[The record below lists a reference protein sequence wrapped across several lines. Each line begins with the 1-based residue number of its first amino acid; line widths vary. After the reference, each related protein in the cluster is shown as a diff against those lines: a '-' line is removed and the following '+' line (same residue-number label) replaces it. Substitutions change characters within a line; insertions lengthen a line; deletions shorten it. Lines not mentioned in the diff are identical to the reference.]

1 MSNDIS
7 KEHFKVLNN
16 ETRRQIIQH
25 LAREKM
31 ATFTQIMNFLELDP
45 LWQCGTIGYH
55 LNLLVTSGIV
65 RKHEGGYVLTSKGR
79 SLADMIGKIE
89 YLEVDSKLNKYDA
102 AQGILERLNPRFVC
116 WLLAVVKGV
125 KPVATILSVDK
136 EDWTGFLRVLHEPD
150 LCWSY
155 KGING
160 TVLSCPEDEAE
171 RLFGGLSIKSDE
183 ARVSFLFDDENWAKL
198 LYEKKTSFQILS
210 PSSAKLTPLDS
221 QGFIPIY
228 EVVISKNLKE
238 LITFARF
245 NQRTGKPACWS
256 DHIARGKALGY
267 PDCCIEAF
275 EKGGKRRLHPQLVAR
290 HNFFK
295 ELIDLGLDEKMPV
308 EFWAIAHVPC
318 SAKCEESLKLGRKYL
333 DAVKSY
339 SPSLYN
345 YVQEKLRVSYL
356 AYSVGERF
364 LSFKEIPK
372 DQFPSELKKEYDGI
386 LNWDKKIVSEDVKI
400 TLGDVQRPLVYADW
414 EDYPARC
421 RLIPKIKGLKW
432 IAYSPGKGML
442 VRDTKTNEVYLYG
455 ILKWLLPNEYEEIT
469 DTVCRVYKCN

>member
-16 ETRRQIIQH
+16 EARRQIIRY

-55 LNLLVTSGIV
+55 LNLLVASGIV
-65 RKHEGGYVLTSKGR
+65 RKHKDGYILKSKGR
-79 SLADMIGKIE
+79 SLADMIERIE
-89 YLEVDSKLNKYDA
+89 FLEADSKLNRHGA
-102 AQGILERLNPRFVC
+102 AHEILERLNPRFVC
-116 WLLAVVKGV
+116 WLMAVAKVV

-136 EDWTGFLRVLHEPD
+136 EDWTGFLSVLHELG

-160 TVLSCPEDEAE
+160 MVLSCPENEAE
-171 RLFGGLSIKSDE
+171 RLFGSLLIKFNE
-183 ARVSFLFDDENWAKL
+183 ARVSFFFDDENWAKL
-198 LYEKKTSFQILS
+198 LYEKKPSFQILS
-210 PSSAKLTPLDS
+210 PSSVKLTPLDN

-228 EVVISKNLKE
+228 EVVISKNLEE

-245 NQRTGKPACWS
+245 NQRTERPACWS
-256 DHIARGKALGY
+256 NHIERGKSLGY

-275 EKGGKRRLHPQLVAR
+275 EKGGNHHPQLAAR
-290 HNFFK
+290 HKFFK
-295 ELIDLGLDEKMPV
+295 ELIDLGLNEKMPV

-318 SAKCEESLKLGRKYL
+318 STKCEESLKLGRKYL

-339 SPSLYN
+339 FPSLYDHIR
-345 YVQEKLRVSYL
+345 EELRASYL

-364 LSFKEIPK
+364 LSFKEIPQE
-372 DQFPSELKKEYDGI
+372 QFPPELAREYNRVFD
-386 LNWDKKIVSEDVKI
+386 WAKKIVSEDVKL

-414 EDYPARC
+414 EDYPVRC
-421 RLIPKIKGLKW
+421 RLIPEIKGLKW

-455 ILKWLLPNEYEEIT
+455 MLKWILPNEYEEIT